1 MRSEKGVTLT
11 GLVTYIV
18 IFVII
23 LGTMATISASF
34 YENIGLVT
42 ESPKYISEFNKFCM
56 FFVVD
61 IKNNTEISS
70 ITSFSLVLGDG
81 TTYQYS
87 DGIIYRNGE
96 QVAKYIQEFC
106 FTSTTYTDTEN
117 EFEKQI
123 VNVTAKIGQ
132 SDEIVTRDIDFVL
145 KYW

>member
-1 MRSEKGVTLT
+1 MKSEKGVTLT
-11 GLVTYIV
+11 ALVTYII
-18 IFVII
+18 IFMIVLSI
-23 LGTMATISASF
+23 MATISASF
-34 YENIGLVT
+34 YKNVTLVT
-42 ESPKYISEFNKFCM
+42 ESPRYISEFNKFSM
-56 FFVVD
+56 FFVLDV
-61 IKNNTEISS
+61 KNNTEVTS
-70 ITSFSLVLGDG
+70 ITSTNLVLEDG

-87 DGIIYRNGE
+87 NGIIYRNGE

-106 FTSTTYTDTEN
+106 FTRTTYTDTEN